1 MHSLKKIGTVVRFN
15 FLGFYR
21 NPRIILTFLLAV
33 VLCFLL
39 SERVLRVA
47 QHLDTSMQA
56 AEPFIWTFGDGT
68 NILLASLLL
77 ILMFS
82 DVPKAGPATPYYLS
96 RMKRIQWMAAQ
107 FLYIGLGTVFY
118 AAFIML
124 VTIILCQ
131 KYTFPGN
138 LWSETAVRLAYSDL
152 GNSMGI
158 PASVKAME
166 SITPYECMLQT
177 LVLMLLYSWTLCFLM
192 LTVNLKFGRTQGIF
206 AGVFYSLYGFLLEP
220 DTIVRIFDLGKQER
234 YRVNVLTGWISPLN
248 HASYPGHSFGYDK
261 LPTIFQSAVL
271 FLVLLAALSIFSC
284 RALKRY
290 NFTFM
295 GY

>member
-1 MHSLKKIGTVVRFN
+1 MNGPGKIKAVIRFN
-15 FLGFYR
+15 FLGFFK
-21 NPRIILTFLLAV
+21 NTRIILTFLLAV

-39 SERVLRVA
+39 SERVIRVA
-47 QHLDTSMQA
+47 EHYETSMQA

-68 NILLASLLL
+68 NVLLASLLL

-82 DVPKAGPATPYYLS
+82 DVPKVGPVTPFYLA
-96 RMKRIQWMAAQ
+96 RMKRMQWMAAQ
-107 FLYIGLGTVFY
+107 FFYIALGTILY
-118 AAFIML
+118 AAFIMS

-138 LWSETAVRLAYSDL
+138 IWSETAVRLAYSEL
-152 GNSMGI
+152 GDSMGI

-177 LVLMLLYSWTLCFLM
+177 LVLMLFYSWTLCFLM
-192 LTVNLKFGRTQGIF
+192 LAVNLRFGRTKGIF
-206 AGVFYSLYGFLLEP
+206 AGIFYSLYGFLLEP
-220 DTIVRIFDLGKQER
+220 DIIARILGLEKHER
-234 YRVNVLTGWISPLN
+234 YKVNVLTGWISPLN

-261 LPTIFQSAVL
+261 LPTIFQSSVL
-271 FLVLLAALSIFSC
+271 FLVLLAVLGLLSC

-295 GY
+295 GD

>member
-1 MHSLKKIGTVVRFN
+1 MHGLKKIGTVVRFN

-47 QHLDTSMQA
+47 QHFDTSMQA

-107 FLYIGLGTVFY
+107 FFYIGLGTVFY

-248 HASYPGHSFGYDK
+248 HASYPGHS
-261 LPTIFQSAVL
+261 
-271 FLVLLAALSIFSC
+271 
-284 RALKRY
+284 
-290 NFTFM
+290 
-295 GY
+295 